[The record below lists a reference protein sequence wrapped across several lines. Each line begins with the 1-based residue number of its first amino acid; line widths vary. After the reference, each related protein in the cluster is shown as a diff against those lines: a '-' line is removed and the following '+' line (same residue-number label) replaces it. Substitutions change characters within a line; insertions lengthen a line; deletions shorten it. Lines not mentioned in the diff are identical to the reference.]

1 MHHILVYLCSNL
13 NHTHVGASS
22 ECDNANID
30 IGLCRGGGTLIA
42 AWAVGGNVSIDM
54 CMFLGAYSNYDYFID
69 AVGVCVP
76 SRCGVPHWRE
86 GECPVCD
93 FGNAL

>member
-1 MHHILVYLCSNL
+1 MQFSPVIPESSVRYVHHMLVYLCSNL

-42 AWAVGGNVSIDM
+42 AWAVGGDVSTQFNV
-54 CMFLGAYSNYDYFID
+54 FK
-69 AVGVCVP
+69 CVIIT
-76 SRCGVPHWRE
+76 
-86 GECPVCD
+86 
-93 FGNAL
+93 FKL